1 MWAYVGRCSRQL
13 PIPRRTV
20 SLRVMEILL
29 ARQTLS
35 YNPTTSLLEGLKKTW
50 GWYVEHQDAYF
61 NKMHYFRE

>member
-1 MWAYVGRCSRQL
+1 
-13 PIPRRTV
+13 
-20 SLRVMEILL
+20 MEILL